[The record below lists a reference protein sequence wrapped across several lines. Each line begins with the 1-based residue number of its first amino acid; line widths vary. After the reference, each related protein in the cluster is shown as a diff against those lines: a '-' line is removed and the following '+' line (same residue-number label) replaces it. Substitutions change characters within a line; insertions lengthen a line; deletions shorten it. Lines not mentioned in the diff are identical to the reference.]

1 MVAFTLI
8 SVDDPVA
15 ERLIDRWAAP
25 DDHSRAAKRPE
36 RGRASSVL
44 ARACLRALLHGHAPH
59 GDWTFHADGRGK
71 LFGGSCP
78 GPAGPSVCV
87 SHSRG
92 LVACAFTGSGIVG
105 IDVEVHRPRAYSAIA
120 EFAFGPGERARMGRD
135 GADAFYRIW
144 TLREA
149 MAKAT
154 GDGLA
159 LATDGRDRAADGPD
173 EGRWVAHSDGG
184 RWLLAHRRPQ
194 PGVSLAIAVLVPAD
208 ADHAA
213 EPLQCVAADTL
224 L

>member
-15 ERLIDRWAAP
+15 GRLIDRWAAP
-25 DDHSRAAKRPE
+25 DDHSQAAKRPE
-36 RGRASSVL
+36 RGRASSLL
-44 ARACLRALLHGHAPH
+44 ARACLRALLHGHALH
-59 GDWTFHADGRGK
+59 EDWTIHADSRGK
-71 LFGGSCP
+71 LFVRSRGQ
-78 GPAGPSVCV
+78 AGPSVCV

-92 LVACAFTGSGIVG
+92 LVACAFAPSGALG

-120 EFAFGPGERARMGRD
+120 EFAFGPGERTRMGLD

-173 EGRWVAHSDGG
+173 EGRWVARNDGG
-184 RWLLAHRRPQ
+184 RWLFMHSRPQ
-194 PGVSLAIAVLVPAD
+194 PGVSLAIAVLVPTD
-208 ADHAA
+208 ADGAA
-213 EPLQCVAADTL
+213 EPLQGIAADTL